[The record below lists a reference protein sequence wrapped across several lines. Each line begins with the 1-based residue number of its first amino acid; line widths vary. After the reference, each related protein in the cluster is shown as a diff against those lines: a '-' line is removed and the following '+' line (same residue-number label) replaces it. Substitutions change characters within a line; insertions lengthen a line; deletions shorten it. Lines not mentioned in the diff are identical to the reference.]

1 MMQGVLFARGKRIL
15 FADADGA
22 SRFSD
27 LTSLQLAM
35 DALLAPKSPSVQ
47 QSNGHARRRS
57 LDGVFGKQS
66 LKGDLV
72 GHGLVAG
79 SRAHLEKSQ
88 AVVQVSTADRAG
100 VRDTQ

>member
-1 MMQGVLFARGKRIL
+1 MFARGKRIL

-27 LTSLQLAM
+27 LAGLQLAM
-35 DALLAPKSPSVQ
+35 DALLVSPSVSSDQ
-47 QSNGHARRRS
+47 NGHARRKS
-57 LDGVFGKQS
+57 FDGVFGRRAS
-66 LKGDLV
+66 LGELA

-88 AVVQVSTADRAG
+88 AVVQVSW
-100 VRDTQ
+100 RDGLTFAMHT